1 MSKVCWT
8 HWRKEKRN
16 KQGHSANESGRKRFW
31 LKQSQ
36 SKWLAFI
43 VIWCEECGRKKI
55 GKGERNKRER
65 LFGHLKKSKKRE
77 VPQVRLRT
85 KVQSGRTAW
94 VRASQREEKNREGK
108 RKYTV
113 RKRVVSE
120 KKKIDFFI
128 QVVSLR
134 VVISIW
140 YSEIIRSLSRD
151 FSFKEKGFV
160 CKSLCFCVV
169 VIPLCLLKFI
179 HSYIEFF
186 PTQCHFQII

>member
-55 GKGERNKRER
+55 RKGERNKRER

-113 RKRVVSE
+113 RKRAVSE
-120 KKKIDFFI
+120 KKKRDFFY
-128 QVVSLR
+128 SSC
-134 VVISIW
+134 ISKCCNLYLI
-140 YSEIIRSLSRD
+140 
-151 FSFKEKGFV
+151 
-160 CKSLCFCVV
+160 
-169 VIPLCLLKFI
+169 
-179 HSYIEFF
+179 
-186 PTQCHFQII
+186 